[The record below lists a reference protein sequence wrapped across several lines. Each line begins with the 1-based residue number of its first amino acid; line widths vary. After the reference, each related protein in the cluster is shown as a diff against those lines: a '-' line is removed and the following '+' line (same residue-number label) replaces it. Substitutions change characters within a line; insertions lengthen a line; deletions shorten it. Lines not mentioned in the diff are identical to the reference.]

1 MTRPASLVGKAPDL
15 ILGGLGFES
24 DSRRSCSGGRF
35 RPSVCEAV
43 GAINASPEQR
53 TELFPATT
61 RGQKPRWS
69 YLLGL
74 HPHYL
79 GLHPHYSGVRRMTS
93 IHPHYSGVRMKTSR
107 SILTTPGHPHLSGQP
122 KKKTSPCHHACPRGG
137 GTTRGVQG
145 DFSTIHKCSVE
156 SLFFFTTSTQNFCR
170 YKNGENQ
177 HWTAS

>member
-1 MTRPASLVGKAPDL
+1 MVPVERVGRAQGWIQAFHSLHFMPNFPEIWTRPASSVGKAPDL

-43 GAINASPEQR
+43 GAINASPKQR

-122 KKKTSPCHHACPRGG
+122 KK
-137 GTTRGVQG
+137 
-145 DFSTIHKCSVE
+145 HKNKNKNKNKK
-156 SLFFFTTSTQNFCR
+156 SLLPDS
-170 YKNGENQ
+170 YPALV
-177 HWTAS
+177 H